1 MKVREIEVDGE
12 IVKVRFENIDGRVWI
27 HARGLTWDI
36 GPAKKTSR
44 ARGAGSVGATD
55 GNVRAPMPGK
65 LVKIA
70 VKVGEVVTANQ
81 VVAVME
87 AMKMEYTL
95 KTAASGVVKEVRR
108 EPGAQVAVDEVLIAI
123 EMTEAKK

>member
-1 MKVREIEVDGE
+1 MKTREIEIDGE
-12 IVKVRFENIDGRVWI
+12 IVKARFENIDGRLWI

-36 GPAKKTSR
+36 GPAIKASR
-44 ARGAGSVGATD
+44 SRSSSAGGTTD

-65 LVKIA
+65 LVKIS
-70 VKVGEVVTANQ
+70 VKVGEQVAVNQ

-95 KTAASGVVKEVRR
+95 KAAAVGVVTEIKRDV
-108 EPGAQVAVDEVLIAI
+108 GSQVALDELLIAI
-123 EMTEAKK
+123 DIKK